1 MNFLNLLQNILTLG
15 NDSSKVCTFNN
26 NDFDNSQQVKECFEK
41 DIFKNTSNITN
52 DNIKN
57 ENTEKRL
64 SKNKVS
70 EYAKKVNDQ
79 CQITVTHNPKDSTY
93 KVKCFGVE
101 LRGKVDDGGKPTGT
115 WTDGYREFKYVKND
129 KGPKFQTKQDENGSR
144 KPCDVKFTGFKE
156 VEPSTFFGKITR
168 FFTKPLFLGTFTNP
182 EPQSKNTRDY
192 NKGTLVYYT
201 GLAAKSSDIIQDKN
215 GVVSSKNGSQEEC
228 YCIIDRNFNKRIK
241 LKNLPNQQDQQNI
254 QKKQGGP
261 SIEETR
267 KNKSD
272 VKITIGKTQANNNNQ
287 PNNQPQDFLNSSLPS
302 IDSISTKASDND
314 SEQGRNNYDNE
325 DFNKKYEEAL
335 YGLFY
340 DPLYKATNNN
350 RLSTYNEQAQKMR
363 DIFYR
368 PEEQGNKQTVQWQ
381 TRQ

>member
-101 LRGKVDDGGKPTGT
+101 LRGKVDERGKPTGT
-115 WTDGYREFKYVKND
+115 WTDGYREFKYIKND
-129 KGPKFQTKQDENGSR
+129 KELKFQTKQDKNGGK
-144 KPCDVKFTGFKE
+144 KPCCVKFTGFKE
-156 VEPSTFFGKITR
+156 VEPSTFFGRMTR
-168 FFTKPLFLGTFTNP
+168 FFSQPIFLGTFTS
-182 EPQSKNTRDY
+182 QSNQMQQ
-192 NKGTLVYYT
+192 NKKLNNASTLVYYT

-215 GVVSSKNGSQEEC
+215 GVIYWEGGSLKEF
-228 YCIIDRNFNKRIK
+228 YYIKDRNFNKRIK
-241 LKNLPNQQDQQNI
+241 LKNLPNEHQL
-254 QKKQGGP
+254 G
-261 SIEETR
+261 
-267 KNKSD
+267 
-272 VKITIGKTQANNNNQ
+272 
-287 PNNQPQDFLNSSLPS
+287 NNQPQDLNTSFTS
-302 IDSISTKASDND
+302 INTTSTTASYND
-314 SEQGRNNYDNE
+314 PEQGRGGSNNHHPKDLNKQDEE
-325 DFNKKYEEAL
+325 DL

-340 DPLYKATNNN
+340 DPLYEAYEAYEATNNN